1 MDYKGNLNKRK
12 KGSYAEDYAICL
24 LKKKGYEIIERNFYT
39 PFSEL
44 DIIARINDTLVFVE
58 VKARWG
64 TKFGR
69 PEEFVNEKKIYRIK
83 KAGELYFLKN
93 PGLPKKSM
101 ILVVSLIYENDT
113 VVSEKLIKV
122 Y

>member
-12 KGSYAEDYAICL
+12 KGSYAEDYAVVL